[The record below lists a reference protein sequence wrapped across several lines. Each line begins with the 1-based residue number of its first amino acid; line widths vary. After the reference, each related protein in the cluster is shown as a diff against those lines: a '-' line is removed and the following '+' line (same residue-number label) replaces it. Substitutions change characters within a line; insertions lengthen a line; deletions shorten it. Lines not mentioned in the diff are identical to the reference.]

1 MTNQIDMKTL
11 KFILLQILMTITAI
25 SCNKSDLGNVAS
37 MVIDSGWE
45 MSEYGKN
52 NWIPASVPGSVHTD
66 LLKNGKI
73 EDPFYRLYE
82 HDLQWID
89 KTDWVYRTTIQ
100 ADPSLRRKDHVELKF
115 PGLDT
120 YGEVYLNDSLVLVT
134 NNMFREWGVECK
146 DLLKAGDNELKV
158 ILRSPVMR
166 GIEKYDALPYQIPVS
181 DNDLASIGKVPGNKK
196 VSIFTRKAG
205 YHFGWDWGPRLVTSG
220 IWKPVYLQ
228 GWNEAR
234 INNLR
239 IVQHQLSVQEAT
251 MKAVVEVQTGNLEN
265 GELLIKVN
273 DEVVARR
280 IMNADDLTVFAEIP
294 FTIESPEWWWPNGMG
309 DQPLYNIEAE
319 LQIDGERVHAMADRI
334 GLRTVEL
341 VTGPDE
347 HGNTFHFVVNG
358 RPLFMKGANYIPQD
372 SFLDRVTPERYAHV
386 IQSAVDANM
395 NMLRVWGGGIYEKD
409 IFYDLCDEKG
419 ILVWQDF
426 MFACSMYPGD
436 SLFLENVRQEAIDN
450 VKRLRN
456 HPSIALWCG
465 NNENLSAWY
474 RWGWREKVIE
484 EQGQEVADILWKS
497 YQDVFHDILP
507 GVISSEDGDRYYW
520 ASSSS
525 AAMGVPDNLIQGDLH
540 YWGVWWGKEP
550 FSSFKENTGRFM
562 SEYGFQSFPEMKT
575 IREYATE
582 ADYDIYSEVMKS
594 HQRSSIGNE
603 TIELYMKRDYREPL
617 DFPSFIYVGQV
628 LQGEGIRRAIELH
641 RVQMPYCMGSLYW
654 QIDDC
659 WPVASWSGMDYFGR
673 WKAQH
678 YMAREAFKNVI
689 IVPETSGGTTTIS
702 VVSDLEN
709 AFNATLNSTLMDLS
723 GNVLWKK
730 AQSVSV
736 PGNTSSA
743 LLTFNHK
750 NEITRPGEVVLAV
763 TLEQDSNL
771 VDQALWYYVPPKNLD
786 LPKPKIEMNVERT
799 GEGVYRLTLTGDVL
813 VKNIF
818 LQAEKAD
825 GFFSDNYF
833 DMLPGKAYT
842 VTFEA
847 EGGSGEPE
855 FKYSEL
861 TDSYLEANEDV

>member
-1 MTNQIDMKTL
+1 MKTL
-11 KFILLQILMTITAI
+11 KFFNLLILMTITVI
-25 SCNKSDLGNVAS
+25 SCSKGDPDTVESREIS
-37 MVIDSGWE
+37 SGWE

-66 LLKNGKI
+66 LLENGKI
-73 EDPFYRLYE
+73 EDPFYRLNE

-89 KTDWVYRTTIQ
+89 KTDWVYRTRIH
-100 ADPSLRRKDHVELKF
+100 ADRSLRSKDHIELKF

-120 YGEVYLNDSLVLVT
+120 YGEVYLNDSLVLVAD
-134 NNMFREWGVECK
+134 NMFREWSVECK
-146 DLLKAGDNELKV
+146 ELLKAGENELKV
-158 ILRSPVMR
+158 VLRSPVTK

-205 YHFGWDWGPRLVTSG
+205 YHFGWDWGPRFVTSG

-228 GWNEAR
+228 GWNEAKIKNIR
-234 INNLR
+234 I
-239 IVQHQLSVQEAT
+239 IQHQLTRDEAT
-251 MKAVVEVQTGNLEN
+251 MKAVVEVQAGSLEN
-265 GELLIKVN
+265 GELVIKVN
-273 DEVVARR
+273 NEVVARR
-280 IMNADDLTVFAEIP
+280 ILNADDITVFAEIP
-294 FTIESPEWWWPNGMG
+294 FSIESPEWWWPNGMG
-309 DQPLYNIEAE
+309 EQPLYNVEVD
-319 LQIDGERVHAMADRI
+319 LLVDGKSVHAMAERI
-334 GLRTVEL
+334 GLRTIEL
-341 VTGPDE
+341 VTDPDE

-409 IFYDLCDEKG
+409 LFYELCDEKG

-497 YQDVFHDILP
+497 YQDVFHNILP
-507 GVISSEDGDRYYW
+507 EVISSEDGDRYYW

-525 AAMGVPDNLIQGDLH
+525 ASMGVPDNLTQGDLH

-550 FSSFKENTGRFM
+550 FSSFRENTGRFM

-575 IREYATE
+575 IREYAVDE
-582 ADYDIYSEVMKS
+582 DFDIYSEVMKS

-617 DFPSFIYVGQV
+617 DFSSFIYVGQV

-678 YMAREAFKNVI
+678 YMAREAFRNVI
-689 IVPETSGGTTTIS
+689 VVPETADGTTTIS

-709 AFNATLNSTLMDLS
+709 AFNAILNCRIMDFT
-723 GNVLWKK
+723 GNVLWNKS
-730 AQSVSV
+730 QSVSV
-736 PGNTSSA
+736 PGNMSSS
-743 LLTFNHK
+743 LITFDHAK
-750 NEITRPGEVVLAV
+750 VVTRPAEVVLQI
-763 TLEQDSNL
+763 TLEQDGKL
-771 VDQALWYYVPPKNLD
+771 VDQALWYYAPPKMLA
-786 LPKPKIEMNVERT
+786 LMPPKIDMQAERT
-799 GEGVYRLTLTGDVL
+799 GEGTYRLTLTSDVL

-818 LQAEKAD
+818 LQSEKAD
-825 GFFSDNYF
+825 GFFSNNYF
-833 DMLPGKAYT
+833 DMLPGKPYT
-842 VTFEA
+842 VVFEA
-847 EGGSGEPE
+847 REGSGEPE
-855 FKYSEL
+855 FFYEEL
-861 TDSYLEANEDV
+861 TDSYMVKKNDI